1 MFRFQDILLHGNFS
15 FIHVKNTKERE
26 EKQCKYLLFCFLWQ
40 APIQREISIWI
51 WECITYTNV
60 LLIGPQGKVKIKR
73 FSSSFF
79 QAGKNW
85 LAIICNHWQPFAII
99 CNHWQLAIIG
109 NWQSFAIIGN
119 PPSLFWLTTESWLL
133 SLLSAHFL
141 FLLHSEG
148 FCHKINIHVFAAAFG
163 FRTDTH
169 HVIN

>member
-1 MFRFQDILLHGNFS
+1 MFHCQDILLHGNFS

-73 FSSSFF
+73 FSLSFF
-79 QAGKNW
+79 QAGKIW
-85 LAIICNHWQPFAII
+85 LAIICNHWQPF
-99 CNHWQLAIIG
+99 AIIG

-148 FCHKINIHVFAAAFG
+148 FCHKINIHVLAVAFG

-169 HVIN
+169 HMIN